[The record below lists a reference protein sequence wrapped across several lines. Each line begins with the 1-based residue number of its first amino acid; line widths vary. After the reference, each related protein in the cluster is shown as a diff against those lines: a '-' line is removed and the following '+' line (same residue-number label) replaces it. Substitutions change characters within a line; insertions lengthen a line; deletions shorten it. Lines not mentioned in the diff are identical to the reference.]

1 MAQLLGVH
9 GTSAAQTSGETEE
22 AWDVA
27 VPRPKM
33 NDPPVELHSG
43 RGPRVQGDRSLSYA
57 PILVLLS
64 STP

>member
-33 NDPPVELHSG
+33 NHPPIELHSG
-43 RGPRVQGDRSLSYA
+43 RGPKVQGDLVQWNLA
-57 PILVLLS
+57 PLVVS
-64 STP
+64 RNT

>member
-9 GTSAAQTSGETEE
+9 GTSASQTSGETEE

-43 RGPRVQGDRSLSYA
+43 RGPKVQSDLVQWNLA
-57 PILVLLS
+57 PLVVS
-64 STP
+64 RNS